1 MISGLT
7 ISARR
12 QKMSVIRE
20 NSKPGSKSSRV
31 SESLCFWAFMGS
43 CYILAYFFKRK
54 SKQPNSIDKKK

>member
-20 NSKPGSKSSRV
+20 NSKSDGKSSSL

-54 SKQPNSIDKKK
+54 SKQKNNIDKK